1 MGSCKATKSLFYHPS
16 EALPATKVLQNVTVT
31 ISGVLISVF
40 VNEDHFKLNFK
51 DISDL
56 NNSITTKLLTPREG
70 YIWKEDN
77 FPLIFFGFFNKTT
90 PKYPSYLAV
99 IWLSLSYQI
108 SAGFDFFLSCSVF
121 ISRFHRSVTFI

>member
-1 MGSCKATKSLFYHPS
+1 MVSCKATKSHFYHPS
-16 EALPATKVLQNVTVT
+16 EALPATKGLQNVTV
-31 ISGVLISVF
+31 INSGVLIPVF
-40 VNEDHFKLNFK
+40 VNKRHFKLNFK
-51 DISDL
+51 DISNL

-77 FPLIFFGFFNKTT
+77 FPLIFFGFSNQTT
-90 PKYPSYLAV
+90 PQYPSYLAV

-108 SAGFDFFLSCSVF
+108 SARFDFFFSCSVF